1 MKSKK
6 QIDVYADKF
15 TSTYLKKTFSYIFKS
30 YSKLYPATLKLNTL
44 KKNTYIK
51 NDKKKVNIKSILVDH
66 GLVKSNCFIIDKK
79 LAYISDVS
87 KIYSKDFK
95 DFKNLKYLIIDCL
108 WYNYHPSHFN
118 LETSLTIINK
128 FKPKK
133 AYLTN
138 LSPVLDYKILKKK
151 LPKNVAPAY
160 DGLTI
165 SL

>member
-1 MKSKK
+1 M
-6 QIDVYADKF
+6 VE
-15 TSTYLKKTFSYIFKS
+15 
-30 YSKLYPATLKLNTL
+30 
-44 KKNTYIK
+44 
-51 NDKKKVNIKSILVDH
+51 H
-66 GLVKSNCFIIDKK
+66 GKVKSNCFIIDKK

-118 LETSLTIINK
+118 LETSLSIINK